1 MNDTKFEEAIKKS
14 VQVCIG
20 DDNDRIRRGDA
31 LNAIREM
38 CRIGCLP
45 SSALT
50 RREQREVILFDALQ
64 AVRTVKKAAVP
75 ATNQESRMYNFP
87 MFQRGDGICELWELP
102 DEIPD
107 DEDYDECKEREP

>member
-1 MNDTKFEEAIKKS
+1 MNDTKFEEAIKKA

-20 DDNDRIRRGDA
+20 DDNDLIRRGDA

-64 AVRTVKKAAVP
+64 AVRTVKRP
-75 ATNQESRMYNFP
+75 L
-87 MFQRGDGICELWELP
+87 FQPPTRKPNAPLEHGL
-102 DEIPD
+102 
-107 DEDYDECKEREP
+107 